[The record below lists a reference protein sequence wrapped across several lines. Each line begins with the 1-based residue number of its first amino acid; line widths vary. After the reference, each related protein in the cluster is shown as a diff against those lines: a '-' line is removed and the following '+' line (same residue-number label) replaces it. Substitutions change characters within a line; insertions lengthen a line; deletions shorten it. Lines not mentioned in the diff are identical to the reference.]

1 MPKKG
6 IFITAKHRVV
16 VLLPSVFCAFMG
28 YAQSSLPERLNHVLE
43 EQDMELGIKLYNE
56 ITPSDLELLPDSS
69 LFDYHYLGGYLNSEI
84 PNHEKAVSHLLAA
97 KKLCDTKLG
106 TYSIGYMEIMRG
118 LGDEYLELDKVDDA
132 LAAYQ
137 EGIVKTT
144 SIRSGAP
151 KAFANLIMGVQ
162 DCYERL
168 GWFNEVPNHLMD
180 AWSFWP
186 KEESPLE
193 TYTYYPLWRLEQ
205 FYSRYGMYEKAL
217 SISDEIEKFII
228 SKAGDSHPELCEALY
243 MKGNILKKSDRP
255 EEAIAEYKR
264 AIVVSEKNKI
274 KDSEILGLIYGNL
287 LTTLAST
294 DNYAECERVLKEI
307 KTYSDMTNNRTQ
319 YVNALF
325 SLATI
330 FNEKNN
336 YALASEYSSQL
347 MELPLSPE
355 EKTIVEQQIN
365 TIQYN
370 KEITESQSIL
380 EEQFNYLE
388 KGSRE
393 WFEVAHNLSCAYFI
407 IKDKE
412 KNDIVLRSMYQEISS
427 NPEKSGL
434 DYHFWVLMNLY
445 GNCLEKGDYSDALNF
460 ALEKLNYIASVPNAS
475 DLYRVNAR
483 NDVVVAKLRTN
494 NLEGIDSDLSMI
506 ETFYRAQFGEMSDE
520 YATYLHNR
528 GRAYQFQGK
537 FDEAKESLLK
547 SISIQTKLVGR
558 PMERTIKYYMEVEE
572 ELGEL

>member
-6 IFITAKHRVV
+6 IFITAIHRMV

-228 SKAGDSHPELCEALY
+228 SKAGDYHPELCHALY
-243 MKGNILKKSDRP
+243 MKGNIFGRLCKYEDAIGSYQRAIEIAKKSMTEDT
-255 EEAIAEYKR
+255 E
-264 AIVVSEKNKI
+264 
-274 KDSEILGLIYGNL
+274 LMGMIYGNL
-287 LTTLAST
+287 LMALASV
-294 DNYAECERVLKEI
+294 DRLDDCDVLLKDI
-307 KTYSDMTNNRTQ
+307 KVYSQRGNNSA
-319 YVNALF
+319 YIKDLF
-325 SLATI
+325 SLVNRLNGRCE
-330 FNEKNN
+330 FLK
-336 YALASEYSSQL
+336 ALGYNSMLLALDLSEQ
-347 MELPLSPE
+347 ERE
-355 EKTIVEQQIN
+355 IAEQQANNIC
-365 TIQYN
+365 QN
-370 KEITESQSIL
+370 KVLIESLPQ
-380 EEQFNYLE
+380 LE
-388 KGSRE
+388 KHFNSLSKGTNE
-393 WFEVAHNLSCAYFI
+393 WFEVAHNLSSAYFI
-407 IKDKE
+407 KQDLVM
-412 KNDIVLRSMYQEISS
+412 NNVVLKSMYQEISS
-427 NPEKSGL
+427 NPESGQ

-494 NLEGIDSDLSMI
+494 SLEGIDSDLSMI
-506 ETFYRAQFGEMSDE
+506 ETFYRSQFGEMSDE

-528 GRAYQFQGK
+528 GRAYQLQGK

>member
-1 MPKKG
+1 MPKKRA
-6 IFITAKHRVV
+6 FIIVKHRMV
-16 VLLPSVFCAFMG
+16 VLLPSVFCAFMV
-28 YAQSSLPERLNHVLE
+28 YAQTSLPERLNHVLE
-43 EQDMELGIKLYNE
+43 IQDMELGIKLYNE
-56 ITPSDLELLPDSS
+56 ITPADLDLLPDSS

-106 TYSIGYMEIMRG
+106 TYTIGYMEIMRG

-151 KAFANLIMGVQ
+151 KVFANLIMGVQ

-217 SISDEIEKFII
+217 SISDEIEIFII
-228 SKAGDSHPELCEALY
+228 SKAGDGHPELCHALY
-243 MKGNILKKSDRP
+243 MKGNIFGRLCKYED
-255 EEAIAEYKR
+255 AIGAYKR
-264 AIVVSEKNKI
+264 AM
-274 KDSEILGLIYGNL
+274 EIAKKSMTEDTELLGLIYGNL

-294 DNYAECERVLKEI
+294 DNYAECERVLEEI
-307 KTYSDMTNNRTQ
+307 KTYGDRTNNRTQ

-325 SLATI
+325 SLANI

-336 YALASEYSSQL
+336 YALASEYNSQL
-347 MELPLSPE
+347 MKLPLSPE
-355 EKTIVEQQIN
+355 EKPIVEQQKN

-380 EEQFNYLE
+380 EEQFRCLE

-407 IKDKE
+407 IKDKD
-412 KNDIVLRSMYQEISS
+412 KNDIVLRSMYHEISS
-427 NPEKSGL
+427 KPEIGQG
-434 DYHFWVLMNLY
+434 YHLWVLMNLY
-445 GNCLEKGDYSDALNF
+445 GNCIEKGDYPDALTF
-460 ALEKLNYIASVPNAS
+460 ALEKFNFVVSAHDASE
-475 DLYRVNAR
+475 LHRVNAI
-483 NDVVVAKLRTN
+483 NDVVVAKLRAN
-494 NLEGIDSDLSMI
+494 NLEGIDSDLSKI
-506 ETFYRAQFGEMSDE
+506 ENFDLSQYGTSSNE

-528 GRAYQFQGK
+528 GRAYQLQGK

-547 SISIQTKLVGR
+547 SISLQTKIVGR
-558 PMERTIKYYMEVEE
+558 PMDRTVKYYMEVEE